1 MPGAD
6 EMESQQVATSARPED
21 AAGRPPVSFRLSG
34 ARPQAPLDAPP
45 FHEWLAP
52 DARPWTRFY
61 RTGAGYL
68 LRFPG
73 YADFEISR
81 DGHDVAGWAVDGVPD
96 ETIDHLW
103 HNQVLPLALSKSG
116 RVVLH
121 ASAIETSGHAIA
133 FVGPSGHGKS
143 TLAVAFAR
151 DGIPCLADDGLLLDA
166 EDGAL
171 WTVPG
176 HPSIRLWEDSE
187 RALVED
193 GAAKAPALAFTP
205 KERFLASDRIAF
217 SQRRR
222 RLAHL
227 YLLGDPAEDAALD
240 APHFETIAAGSAV
253 VELVKNSFLL
263 ETEERDDIARHFAQL
278 SEVVARTPVHRLRYP
293 RRFDALPA
301 VTLAILAHAR
311 ALDSRPSTRGDSDGW
326 AGGAHS

>member
-1 MPGAD
+1 MTLQG
-6 EMESQQVATSARPED
+6 EQQLHEGTAEH
-21 AAGRPPVSFRLSG
+21 PPVSFRLSG
-34 ARPQAPLDAPP
+34 ARAQTPIDDAP

-52 DARPWTRFY
+52 AASPWTRFY

-73 YADFEISR
+73 YADFEISK

-96 ETIDHLW
+96 ATIDHLYQ
-103 HNQVLPLALSKSG
+103 NQVLPLALSKSG

-133 FVGPSGHGKS
+133 FVGASGRGKS

-151 DGIPCLADDGLLLDA
+151 DGIPCIADDGLVLDA
-166 EDGAL
+166 EDGHL

-176 HPSIRLWEDSE
+176 HPSIRLWEDSQ

-193 GAAKAPALAFTP
+193 GAAKAPAIAFTP
-205 KERFLASDRIAF
+205 KERLLASDRITF
-217 SQRRR
+217 SGKRR

-227 YLLGDPAEDAALD
+227 YLLGDPAADAALEAPQIEPLAPAD
-240 APHFETIAAGSAV
+240 AL

-263 ETEERDDIARHFAQL
+263 ETEARDDVARHFERL
-278 SEVVARTPVHRLRYP
+278 SAVVEQTPCHVLRYP
-293 RRFDALPA
+293 RRFADLPA
-301 VTLAILAHAR
+301 VTLAILEHAR
-311 ALDSRPSTRGDSDGW
+311 G
-326 AGGAHS
+326 